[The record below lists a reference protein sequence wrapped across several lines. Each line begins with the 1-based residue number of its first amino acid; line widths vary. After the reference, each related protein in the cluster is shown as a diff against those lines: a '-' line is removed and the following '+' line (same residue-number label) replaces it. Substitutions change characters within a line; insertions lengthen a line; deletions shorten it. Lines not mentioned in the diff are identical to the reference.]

1 MPTIT
6 IFAFLVFIILS
17 LIPLRK
23 EKNRNTWG
31 YISAFGSTIVAI
43 VIFLA
48 VLLLNVNLL
57 LGIGIMVVM
66 SILLDR
72 NTYTKAG
79 IITLGILAIIMGGL
93 AYYVLRE
100 DVDFVVNYIKT
111 DSTTSFYYA
120 VNDEVVVSRNE
131 DMNIPLASTAKMT
144 IAGVFAEEVVSGNID
159 PDEQI
164 DIVDLE
170 KFYLPDSDGGAHL
183 AWLKDVG
190 EETVSLEEVVRGMIS
205 FSSNANTDYLLER
218 LGIQHV
224 NERIAEWGLGNH
236 DNLIPFVSGLI
247 VIQEYDRDLED
258 LPFEDYEQQVLE
270 THQSIVNGQLD
281 ASEMNLTAGLGD
293 QRFWSDWLPSSTTAE
308 YSRWLNQVQT
318 GEWADEEASDYFMS
332 ILTDI
337 YDAPEGYTMMG
348 GKGGS
353 TAFVLNEPRFLTT
366 VDGDFVQWA
375 MFTDNLNAWER
386 FKLNRNYF
394 TFVQQFLENREYRED
409 VVEELQ
415 SAE

>member
-6 IFAFLVFIILS
+6 MFAFVAFIILS
-17 LIPLRK
+17 LMPLRK

-79 IITLGILAIIMGGL
+79 IITLGILSMIIGGL
-93 AYYVLRE
+93 VYYVLRE

-111 DSTTSFYYA
+111 DPSTSFYYA

-144 IAGVFAEEVVSGNID
+144 IAGVFAEEVTSGNID

-170 KFYLPDSDGGAHL
+170 KFHLPDTDGGAHP
-183 AWLKDVG
+183 AWLEDVG
-190 EETVSLEEVVRGMIS
+190 EDTVSLEEVVRGMMS
-205 FSSNANTDYLLER
+205 YSSNANTDYLLEQ
-218 LGIQHV
+218 LGIDYV
-224 NERIAEWGLGNH
+224 NERIAEWGMENH
-236 DNLIPFVSGLI
+236 DDMIPFVSGLI
-247 VIQEYDRDLED
+247 VIQEYDGNLED
-258 LPFEDYEQQVLE
+258 LSFEDYEQLVLE
-270 THQSIVNGQLD
+270 THQSIVSGEVNAG
-281 ASEMNLTAGLGD
+281 EMSLTAGLGD
-293 QRFWSDWLPSSTTAE
+293 QRYWSDWLPSSTTAE
-308 YSRWLNQVQT
+308 YSQWLNQIQT
-318 GEWADEEASDYFMS
+318 GEWADEETSDYLMA
-332 ILTDI
+332 ILSDN
-337 YDAPEGYTMMG
+337 YDAPEGFAIMG

-353 TAFVLNEPRFLTT
+353 TAFVLNEPRFLST
-366 VDGDFVQWA
+366 VDGDTLQWA
-375 MFTDNLNAWER
+375 MFTDDLNTWER

-394 TFVQQFLENREYRED
+394 TFVQQFLEDPNYREE